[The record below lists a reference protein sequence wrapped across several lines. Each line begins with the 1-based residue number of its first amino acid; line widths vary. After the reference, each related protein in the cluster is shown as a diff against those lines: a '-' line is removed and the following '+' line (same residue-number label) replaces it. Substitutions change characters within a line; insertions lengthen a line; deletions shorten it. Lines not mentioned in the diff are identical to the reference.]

1 MIAAPTKTHVV
12 RFIEA
17 EANGCERLEFFVL
30 RFPLFLCFA
39 IKYSL
44 RVFAPYV
51 RTPYRHLS
59 SWDYTKKVII
69 PQETLHGTFLLIQ
82 C

>member
-17 EANGCERLEFFVL
+17 EADGCERPEFFIL

-44 RVFAPYV
+44 RAFAPYV
-51 RTPYRHLS
+51 RTPYHHLS
-59 SWDYTKKVII
+59 SWDYTTKVII
-69 PQETLHGTFLLIQ
+69 PQDTLYVTFFLIP

>member
-17 EANGCERLEFFVL
+17 EANGCERLEFFVS

-44 RVFAPYV
+44 
-51 RTPYRHLS
+51 
-59 SWDYTKKVII
+59 
-69 PQETLHGTFLLIQ
+69 
-82 C
+82 

>member
-1 MIAAPTKTHVV
+1 MIAAPAKIHVV

-17 EANGCERLEFFVL
+17 EANGCERLEFFAS
-30 RFPLFLCFA
+30 RFPVLLCFP

-44 RVFAPYV
+44 RAFAPYV
-51 RTPYRHLS
+51 RTPYHHLS
-59 SWDYTKKVII
+59 SWDYTQKVII
-69 PQETLHGTFLLIQ
+69 PQDTLYVTFFSIP